1 MALPVSFYSQTR
13 NDFSDEKSSWGF
25 SVVTLTAANVAA
37 QQTLLDALTAATDDI
52 VLTGAT
58 KEETVYKRTI
68 HSGVQPT
75 NPLAQ
80 RENKWLVRY
89 LGDATFK
96 KFSLE
101 IPGADL
107 SKLTTS
113 PQTDFA
119 DLTDPDIA
127 AWVTAFEAV
136 AKSPDD
142 PTETVTVSS
151 IQFVGRRL

>member
-13 NDFSDEKSSWGF
+13 NDYSNEKSSWGF
-25 SVVTLTAANVAA
+25 SVATLSAANVAA
-37 QQTLLDALTAATDDI
+37 QQTLLDTLTTATDAI
-52 VLTGAT
+52 VLTAAT
-58 KEETVYKRTI
+58 KEETVFKRTI
-68 HSGVQPT
+68 HAGAQPT
-75 NPLAQ
+75 NALAQ

-89 LGDATFK
+89 IGDATFK

-107 SKLTTS
+107 SKLSTS
-113 PQTDFA
+113 PQSDFA
-119 DLTDPDIA
+119 DLTDTDIA

-142 PTETVTVSS
+142 PTETVTVQS

>member
-1 MALPVSFYSQTR
+1 MAIPVSFYNQTR
-13 NDFSDEKSSWGF
+13 NDYSNEKSSWGF
-25 SVVTLTAANVAA
+25 SVVTLTGANVAA

-52 VLTGAT
+52 VLTAAT
-58 KEETVYKRTI
+58 REETVYKRTL
-68 HSGVQPT
+68 HAGAQPT

-89 LGDATFK
+89 QGDATFK
-96 KFSLE
+96 TFTLE

-107 SKLTTS
+107 SKLSTS
-113 PQTDFA
+113 PQSDFA
-119 DLTDPDIA
+119 DLTDTDIA

-142 PTETVTVSS
+142 PTETVTVKA
-151 IQFVGRRL
+151 IQLVGRRI